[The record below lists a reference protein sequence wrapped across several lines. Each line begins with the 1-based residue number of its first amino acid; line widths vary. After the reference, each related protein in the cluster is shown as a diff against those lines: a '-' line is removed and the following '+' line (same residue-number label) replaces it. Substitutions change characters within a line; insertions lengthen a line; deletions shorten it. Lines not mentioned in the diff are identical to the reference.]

1 MDISVTQFR
10 ARCLELIRQVEAGGE
25 EVRIRR
31 RGRVVARLSPS
42 PGCAAN
48 GAPPWQA
55 LRGSGALNAQPEDSV
70 LAAQD
75 FSALQ

>member
-10 ARCLELIRQVEAGGE
+10 ARCLELIRLVEAGGD

-31 RGRVVARLSPS
+31 RGRVVARLSPP
-42 PGCAAN
+42 PGSASS
-48 GAPPWQA
+48 GALPWQA
-55 LRGSGALNAQPEDSV
+55 LRGSGELSAQPEDSV
-70 LAAQD
+70 LAAQE

>member
-10 ARCLELIRQVEAGGE
+10 ARCLELIRQVEAGGD

-31 RGRVVARLSPS
+31 RGRVVARLSPP
-42 PGCAAN
+42 PGSAA
-48 GAPPWQA
+48 GEPPPWRA
-55 LRGSGALNAQPEDSV
+55 LCGSGELKAQPEDSV
-70 LAAQD
+70 LAAQE

>member
-10 ARCLELIRQVEAGGE
+10 ARCLELIRQVEAGGD

-31 RGRVVARLSPS
+31 RGRVVARLSPP
-42 PGCAAN
+42 PGSAA
-48 GAPPWQA
+48 GGTPPWQA
-55 LRGSGALNAQPEDSV
+55 LRGSGELNAQPEDSV
-70 LAAQD
+70 LAAQE